1 MFKFSE
7 LKMLHIELT
16 SRCQASCPMCARN
29 YHSGIKNTNLPLSEI
44 SLDEFKNIVNQEVLA
59 QIEYLYFCGNF
70 GDPIISNNLI
80 NIVDYCKVTNSNV
93 GIGIHTNGSARTVE
107 WWKQLAESLPKNH
120 CVHFALDGLE
130 DTHHLYRVGTDF
142 NKIIEN
148 AKSFISAGGR
158 AEWVFL
164 SFKHNEH
171 QIDAAK
177 KLAKNLGFEK
187 FNHKATSRFLEKPWL
202 DVFDEGGNLIYKLEA
217 PSEHKITFVSPEI
230 IKSYKKV
237 TETAVINCKIQKDKS
252 LYIDAFKNLWPC
264 CWLGALPYIYSRP
277 TDLVYQYQT
286 DQTAVI
292 NQLVESIGGYQSI
305 DLTQKSIKDILENDQ
320 WSNVWQDYW
329 DKKLLATCAK
339 TCGEFPKKI
348 ITQYEDQFIQTDHFN
363 E

>member
-1 MFKFSE
+1 MFKFFE

-29 YHSGIKNTNLPLSEI
+29 YHSGIKNTKLPLEEI
-44 SLDEFKNIVNQEVLA
+44 SLDDFKQIIDREVLT

-80 NIVDYCKVTNSNV
+80 GIVEYCKNINSKI
-93 GIGIHTNGSARTVE
+93 GIGIHTNGSARSIE
-107 WWKQLAESLPKNH
+107 WWKELAHSLPDDH
-120 CVHFALDGLE
+120 YVHFALDGLE
-130 DTHHLYRVGTDF
+130 DTHNLYRVGTDF

-148 AKSFISAGGR
+148 AKAFISEGGR

-171 QIDAAK
+171 QISAAK
-177 KLAKNLGFEK
+177 KLAKELGFKK

-202 DVFDEGGNLIYKLEA
+202 DVLDENGNVIYKLEP

-237 TETAVINCKIQKDKS
+237 TETAIIRCKIQKDKS

-286 DQTAVI
+286 DQTTTI

-305 DLTQKSIKDILENDQ
+305 YLKQRSIKDILEDDR
-320 WSNVWQDYW
+320 WSTVWQEYW

-339 TCGEFPKKI
+339 TCGEFPQKI
-348 ITQYEDQFIQTDHFN
+348 ITQYKDQFIQTENFN

>member
-29 YHSGIKNTNLPLSEI
+29 YHGGIKNPNLPLNEI
-44 SLDEFKNIVNQEVLA
+44 SLDDFKNIVNDEVLT
-59 QIEYLYFCGNF
+59 QIEYLYFCGNY

-80 NIVDYCKVTNSNV
+80 NIVAYCKSKNNNV
-93 GIGIHTNGSARTVE
+93 GIGIHTNGSARSTS
-107 WWKQLAESLPKNH
+107 WWKDLAKALPDNH

-130 DTHHLYRVGTDF
+130 DTHHLYRQGTDF

-148 AKSFISAGGR
+148 ASAFISAGGR

-171 QIDAAK
+171 QISSAK
-177 KLAKNLGFEK
+177 EMAKSLGFEK

-202 DVFDEGGNLIYKLEA
+202 DVLDETGNLLYKIEP
-217 PSEHKITFVSPEI
+217 PSEHKITFVSPKI

-237 TETAVINCKIQKDKS
+237 TESAVIKCKIQKDKS

-264 CWLGALPYIYSRP
+264 CWLGALPYIYSRL
-277 TDLVYQYQT
+277 TDLIYQYQT
-286 DQTAVI
+286 EQTAVI
-292 NQLVESIGGYQSI
+292 NELIESIGGYNAI
-305 DLTQKSIKDILENDQ
+305 DLTKHSIKDILENSA
-320 WSNVWQDYW
+320 WSNVWQEYW
-329 DKKLLATCAK
+329 DKKKLATCAK
-339 TCGEFPKKI
+339 TCGEFPQKI
-348 ITQYEDQFIQTDHFN
+348 ITQYDDQFITSENFN